1 MNGYDDGGFHPE
13 ANVTR
18 NQMAMIICALLGL
31 RKEEIPAA
39 PPYIRVLGFN
49 RRGQAVLKDMNARAS
64 LPVFVKPAHVRR
76 LSTEA
81 QAVFALEDRFT
92 DLFSLCF
99 SNPLPCGLEWTTNPV
114 IHPDRKI

>member
-1 MNGYDDGGFHPE
+1 MPPVCCTPPAGRQTSKNCTPGPKP
-13 ANVTR
+13 
-18 NQMAMIICALLGL
+18 GL

-114 IHPDRKI
+114 IHPDRKM